1 MRVSFSRCSVT
12 RRTTKTKSNI
22 LKKVISRISLFMYR
36 FGELK
41 APSHYLADFSCC
53 ASLQP
58 CLSFHICS
66 LYRIIPI
73 IKSFP
78 AYHIFLRVT
87 HPNDSNA
94 RQLSF
99 LFCAA
104 KSSWPTAAVCCFLL
118 LSPPSLLSFER
129 RRPSVRR
136 SLHFAISRLVCHP
149 GIDAGDPKSSLC
161 NVSTAASAKRQS

>member
-78 AYHIFLRVT
+78 TYHIFLRVT

-104 KSSWPTAAVCCFLL
+104 KSSWPTAAVCCFLWPR
-118 LSPPSLLSFER
+118 SPPPSLTPFIRKTTSV
-129 RRPSVRR
+129 RPSVA
-136 SLHFAISRLVCHP
+136 HFTLLSRV
-149 GIDAGDPKSSLC
+149 
-161 NVSTAASAKRQS
+161 